1 MIGKSTPQRLGTD
14 LSIIPQIKQIVKN
27 SCNKRVFI
35 PSLRLIVNACFFVA
49 AFFREKLSFNSKARG
64 LFISYLVA
72 RDNRGVGLISRRKKR
87 ERGKSA
93 FCSFIAVV
101 GREKCVS
108 RRREKKGRLR
118 RDAAHGYAH
127 NAKLRPCQTKVW
139 RSRKAFPENRV
150 RTENTE
156 GTEEK
161 TPMSEGLQK
170 M

>member
-1 MIGKSTPQRLGTD
+1 LRFYTAIGPYKS
-14 LSIIPQIKQIVKN
+14 
-27 SCNKRVFI
+27 
-35 PSLRLIVNACFFVA
+35 
-49 AFFREKLSFNSKARG
+49 
-64 LFISYLVA
+64 
-72 RDNRGVGLISRRKKR
+72 
-87 ERGKSA
+87 
-93 FCSFIAVV
+93 
-101 GREKCVS
+101 VS
-108 RRREKKGRLR
+108 RRREKKRRLR